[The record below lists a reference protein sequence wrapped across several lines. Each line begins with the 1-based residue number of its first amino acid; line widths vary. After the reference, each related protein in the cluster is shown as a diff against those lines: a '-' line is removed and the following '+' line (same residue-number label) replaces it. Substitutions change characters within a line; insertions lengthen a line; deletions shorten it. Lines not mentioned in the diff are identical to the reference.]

1 MLLCANSMFGQKE
14 NALSLSLEEI
24 KDMSQKIIKAYF
36 RPVYISKGR
45 FFWFVEGWG
54 ALYIFIKW

>member
-24 KDMSQKIIKAYF
+24 KDMSQKMVLPYL
-36 RPVYISKGR
+36 V
-45 FFWFVEGWG
+45 
-54 ALYIFIKW
+54 